1 MFFPFVQ
8 QCADGSVVEASG
20 IAQFVPPV
28 HFGPGFRFTA
38 EFELTVAPLA
48 QVTPLLSDL
57 AQTLDVN
64 GPFVETYDLM

>member
-1 MFFPFVQ
+1 MQ
-8 QCADGSVVEASG
+8 QSADGSVVEASG

-28 HFGPGFRFTA
+28 HFGPVCRFTS
-38 EFELTVAPLA
+38 EFELTVAPRA

-64 GPFVETYDLM
+64 GPYVETYDLM